1 MKAEHEMNPAVLYF
15 LYSVRCLFSC
25 IFFFMKK
32 KVYKAECLVNK
43 KEKKPK
49 LTDMGLSNLT
59 RFMFV
64 VHVIGVCTH
73 IQYRGRLN
81 IDSQVAS

>member
-25 IFFFMKK
+25 IFFFYEKK

-43 KEKKPK
+43 KEKNPK
-49 LTDMGLSNLT
+49 LTDMGLSKLT
-59 RFMFV
+59 RFKFV

-73 IQYRGRLN
+73 TYSTGEG
-81 IDSQVAS
+81 